1 MRSVKIG
8 VLSLNNGHARMYFS
22 FLMRSPMFELVGVSA
37 DPTQRSRVFLNQ
49 LPGVPVYDS
58 DEELLDAHPEIEA
71 VVIAGPNCENFK
83 RFKLCVERGVHI
95 YCMKVPTMRLDE
107 YTEMQK
113 IAQNYDKV
121 VQVEMQMRFIAMTR
135 RLKQLIK
142 DGAVGNLISIHA
154 TNMTHCI
161 ASWFGWIGDGKA
173 SYGRR
178 MPIRPGEKLERG
190 GSITDHPHLFDM
202 MRFLTDSEYELV
214 YADCG
219 PNLRKD
225 LNVEDSTLV
234 IGKMK
239 NGVIVSLDPSY
250 SRLENSGLP
259 QGQCSPGWEQYPR
272 RVEVNYTVTG
282 DKGVILVDC
291 YNSGMYHTANP
302 SHSYTMMPSHEDYH
316 FERMLEDFYQSIV
329 NGKKTVVTL
338 EGNRGTIEAMNAS
351 YESIYSGEPFY
362 LSNLNVSGREV

>member
-22 FLMRSPMFELVGVSA
+22 FLKKSPMFELIGVSV
-37 DPTQRSRVFLNQ
+37 DPTQRTRAFLEK
-49 LPGVPVYDS
+49 LPDVPVYDS
-58 DEELLDAHPEIEA
+58 DDELFDAHPEIEA
-71 VVIAGPNCENFK
+71 VVIAGPNCENFE
-83 RFKLCVERGVHI
+83 RFKRCVKRNLHI
-95 YCMKVPTMRLDE
+95 YLMKVPTMRLDE
-107 YTEMQK
+107 YTEMQRLTQDYK
-113 IAQNYDKV
+113 GV

-135 RLKQLIK
+135 RLKGLI
-142 DGAVGNLISIHA
+142 DSGAVGRVVSIHA
-154 TNMTHCI
+154 TNMTHCV

-178 MPIRPGEKLERG
+178 VPIRVGEKVERG
-190 GSITDHPHLFDM
+190 GSITDHPHVFDM
-202 MRFLTDSEYELV
+202 MRYLTGSEYEWI
-214 YADCG
+214 YADCA
-219 PNLRKD
+219 PNLRKEMM
-225 LNVEDSTLV
+225 VEDSTLV
-234 IGKMK
+234 IGKME

-250 SRLENSGLP
+250 SRLENIGLP
-259 QGQCSPGWEQYPR
+259 KGHCSPGWEQYPR

-329 NGKKTVVTL
+329 NGKETLVTL
-338 EGNRGTIEAMNAS
+338 GSNRGTIEAMNAS
-351 YESIYSGEPFY
+351 YESVFTGEPVF
-362 LSNLNVSGREV
+362 LSEFRKNIN